1 MDAQT
6 AERLAAEALAKRKA
20 WPGYFP
26 TAAELQAVDVLLIAQ
41 ARRRLEQQQK
51 PAA

>member
-1 MDAQT
+1 MDTKT

-26 TAAELQAVDVLLIAQ
+26 TPEELQAVDALLVAQ
-41 ARRRLEQQQK
+41 ARQRLEQQT
-51 PAA
+51 AA